1 MCRPCAD
8 GRGSLRTLLP
18 REEGHALRSDG
29 GEVESQ
35 KARSSAVDIRHVKAV
50 MLPDLRLAVN
60 C

>member
-1 MCRPCAD
+1 M
-8 GRGSLRTLLP
+8 LLP